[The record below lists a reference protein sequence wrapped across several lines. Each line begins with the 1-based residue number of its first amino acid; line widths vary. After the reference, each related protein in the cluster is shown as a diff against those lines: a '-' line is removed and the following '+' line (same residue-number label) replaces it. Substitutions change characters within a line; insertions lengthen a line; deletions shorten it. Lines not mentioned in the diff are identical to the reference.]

1 LYLDLCFV
9 KNCYAWPIFSIS
21 EFLSCPRSLGDN
33 LNFTSMV
40 SVPIFLVLN
49 PAWRKTSHFMFIWRF
64 EAEKCVDQF
73 CKRNLPW
80 AWQQKLLIRT
90 HIAFQRNVAPFC
102 GGLSVHSYLNP
113 SWNLD
118 LRDERRFEDDQFGI
132 SLPFCISN
140 NLTFPANYPS
150 ISLVTFLNTGNQNE
164 KQNLYRTVQRI
175 QSLQNADD
183 REIVY
188 QVTFY

>member
-1 LYLDLCFV
+1 M
-9 KNCYAWPIFSIS
+9 IRIS
-21 EFLSCPRSLGDN
+21 
-33 LNFTSMV
+33 
-40 SVPIFLVLN
+40 
-49 PAWRKTSHFMFIWRF
+49 
-64 EAEKCVDQF
+64 Q
-73 CKRNLPW
+73 
-80 AWQQKLLIRT
+80 
-90 HIAFQRNVAPFC
+90 IAFQSKVWYQGKIIAKGAPLC
-102 GGLSVHSYLNP
+102 GGLSVHSYLNT

-132 SLPFCISN
+132 SLAFCFSN

-164 KQNLYRTVQRI
+164 KQNLYRTVRRI